1 MIVAVVDVVNIHGQ
15 GRLFRLVA
23 ANRKQGGEYEFKRAQ
38 KTEKDLMAD
47 LSIGKYKIINA
58 DLDGDKIKG
67 TAGDFSRFD
76 NGVNKPLVILTEI
89 VDHRG
94 NTRGY
99 RVSNFKGEVASMALK
114 DVLNYCLKVHEK
126 GGIPIQNGIYVPANG
141 SQKAFIRSYPNAPFK
156 KDIMARKN
164 SQNVRPAK
172 IDKVETEKNVNKLE
186 ELFNKEQIKEL
197 KLAKEHGV
205 DVRIIGNNKLSAEQM
220 RVIREC
226 EEQGLPGR
234 WFADPAYSLDTM
246 LFLQVELMNG
256 AEIRHLLN
264 PKYSV
269 GQMLELSVAY
279 EQGLDTS
286 EMDDPN
292 LTVEEMAE
300 RRIRLASG
308 LWRSHEVKE
317 VETIA

>member
-1 MIVAVVDVVNIHGQ
+1 
-15 GRLFRLVA
+15 
-23 ANRKQGGEYEFKRAQ
+23 
-38 KTEKDLMAD
+38 
-47 LSIGKYKIINA
+47 
-58 DLDGDKIKG
+58 
-67 TAGDFSRFD
+67 
-76 NGVNKPLVILTEI
+76 
-89 VDHRG
+89 
-94 NTRGY
+94 
-99 RVSNFKGEVASMALK
+99 
-114 DVLNYCLKVHEK
+114 
-126 GGIPIQNGIYVPANG
+126 
-141 SQKAFIRSYPNAPFK
+141 
-156 KDIMARKN
+156 
-164 SQNVRPAK
+164 
-172 IDKVETEKNVNKLE
+172 
-186 ELFNKEQIKEL
+186 
-197 KLAKEHGV
+197 
-205 DVRIIGNNKLSAEQM
+205 M